1 MTGSDAAGRAE
12 AVRDRYREVFGIVPA
27 GIEDRLAVAEAAG
40 RMGAVEVVE
49 ALRRALLTESPLEPR
64 LQQLVHFAQ
73 LVALGHEGPARLHA
87 KGAQRAGATLADLVG
102 VAETSLVS
110 AGMPAYALA
119 IEIIAE
125 LRDADESPSAQG
137 RVRTIT
143 PPSGRMW
150 DRRFA
155 EEGWPTDP
163 DPFLVDL
170 AETLPAG
177 RGLDLGS
184 GPGRNS
190 LWLAAKGWDMTLV
203 DASGVGVDQAAAAA
217 DAMSVT
223 VTTVHADV
231 ADWQPGAALF
241 DLVIV
246 ANLHPGPDA
255 LATLLCGAATALR
268 PGGHLYVV
276 GHHLANLGHHG
287 PPDPERLLTEER
299 LRVAL
304 PAGLEVQL
312 LETRFRLTDH
322 GHREDHGDGDPE
334 RDMVVLAWATKP
346 RSHRKGSR

>member
-1 MTGSDAAGRAE
+1 MTASDAAGRAE
-12 AVRDRYREVFGIVPA
+12 AVRDRYRQVFGIVPA
-27 GIEDRLAVAEAAG
+27 EIEDRLGVAEAAG
-40 RMGAVEVVE
+40 RMDAVEVVE
-49 ALRRALLTESPLEPR
+49 GLRRALLAENPLEPR
-64 LQQLVHFAQ
+64 VQQLVHFAQ
-73 LVALGHEGPARLHA
+73 LVALGHERPARLHA
-87 KGAQRAGATLADLVG
+87 RGAQRAGATLADLVG
-102 VAETSLVS
+102 VAETSLVT

-119 IEIIAE
+119 IEIIAG
-125 LRDADESPSAQG
+125 LRDADEAVSAQG
-137 RVRTIT
+137 SVRAMT
-143 PPSGRMW
+143 PPPGRMW

-155 EEGWPTDP
+155 EVGWPTDP

-190 LWLAAKGWDMTLV
+190 LWLAAKGWDMTLI
-203 DASGVGVDQAAAAA
+203 DASKVGLDQAATAA
-217 DAMSVT
+217 DAMGVT

-231 ADWQPGAALF
+231 DDWRPDAALF

-255 LATLLCGAATALR
+255 LAALLCVAATAIR
-268 PGGHLYVV
+268 PGGRLYVV
-276 GHHLANLGHHG
+276 GHHLANFGRHG

-299 LRVAL
+299 LRAAL
-304 PAGLEVQL
+304 PAGLEVEL
-312 LETRFRLTDH
+312 LETRHRRTDH

-334 RDMVVLAWATKP
+334 RDMVVVAWATKP